1 MKKIIIPILFI
12 VIVILW
18 YTIFLN
24 GKKNWNDIV
33 NKNIGNL
40 TSEQVVKKYEKQKQV
55 ISASDTITNNTGSK
69 NATNIVDNGNKNITN
84 VIDNNSNSVS
94 KSESIREILEKKWY
108 DTQIDHYLKA
118 ICKDKSNIDD
128 ITCSSEYKLFAPM
141 LYGFLIDMKKREN
154 MKYSDVQNILI
165 SHILKN
171 CSKLNNEW
179 IELLERWIKEN
190 DMTCTKEIDNI
201 YNNYVKKLSNKSIYS
216 LDPKKFYKPISVYYS
231 IPSDLTDNKQYKLQ
245 LLIFKN
251 YNNLLKV
258 KWISKKD
265 FNKKLLDS
273 VWAYSIENLKQMII
287 DNYIKLFNKYK
298 LKDCWLSINGYSN
311 YFEWVGIEKKA
322 IKCINSKGIKDS
334 FLKDYSKIDNLLS
347 VYSYISKIFPTEKA
361 QAKVLFWEKGIWLT
375 NIVDIVSYLK

>member
-40 TSEQVVKKYEKQKQV
+40 TPEQVVKKYEKQKQV
-55 ISASDTITNNTGSK
+55 TSGSDIIANTGSK
-69 NATNIVDNGNKNITN
+69 NIIKIVDNT
-84 VIDNNSNSVS
+84 SNSITKS
-94 KSESIREILEKKWY
+94 KSIRQILEKKWY
-108 DTQIDHYLKA
+108 DIQIDHYLKA

-141 LYGFLIDMKKREN
+141 LYGFLIDMQKREN

-190 DMTCTKEIDNI
+190 DMTCTKEINNI

-216 LDPKKFYKPISVYYS
+216 LDSKKFYKPISIYYS

-245 LLIFKN
+245 LLIFKK
-251 YNNLLKV
+251 YDNLLKV

-273 VWAYSIENLKQMII
+273 VWAYSIENLKQII
-287 DNYIKLFNKYK
+287 LDDYIKLFNKFK

-311 YFEWVGIEKKA
+311 YFKWVNIEKKA

-334 FLKDYSKIDNLLS
+334 FLKDYRNIDNLLS
-347 VYSYISKIFPTEKA
+347 IYSYVSKIFPTEKA
-361 QAKVLFWEKGIWLT
+361 QAKTLFWEKGIWLT